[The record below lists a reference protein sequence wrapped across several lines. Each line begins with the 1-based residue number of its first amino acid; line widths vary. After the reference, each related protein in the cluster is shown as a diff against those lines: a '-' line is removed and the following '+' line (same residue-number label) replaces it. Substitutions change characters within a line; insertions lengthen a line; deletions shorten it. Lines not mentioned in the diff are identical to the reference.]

1 MGQAKLILENL
12 TCRFDELTVCDGINL
27 TVSEGE
33 MICLI
38 GASGSGKSTLL
49 RCLNLLE
56 PLDSGHIW
64 LDGEDIAVPGLDPK
78 PYRKRI
84 GIVFQSFNLFPHM
97 TVMQNITLA
106 PRRVLGLDSAAT
118 EHTAHELL
126 ERFGLSNKALEY
138 PDRLSG
144 GQQQRVAIVRA
155 LAMQPEIM
163 LLDEITSALDPELV
177 GEVLEVVKHLKAQ
190 GMTIILATHEMA
202 FAREVAD
209 TVCFLDG
216 GKIIE
221 SAPPETIFTA
231 PTEPRTQEFLQR
243 ILRSQV

>member
-1 MGQAKLILENL
+1 MWKQIKA
-12 TCRFDELTVCDGINL
+12 
-27 TVSEGE
+27 
-33 MICLI
+33 
-38 GASGSGKSTLL
+38 
-49 RCLNLLE
+49 LE